1 MKNILIKILV
11 ICSLVSSV
19 GMFNNNHP
27 TYAITQ
33 SQQSLVDKFGNSK
46 VYYTPTGKSFHL
58 DRDCSRLSRS
68 KNVYSDY
75 LQNVISS
82 HSDPCDVCVLG
93 SVNSGN
99 GQNNGNDLKV
109 NMEELNKYL
118 KIAYEQA
125 FEREFDE
132 EGLKYWISQFSEGK
146 ITLRS
151 FLLNLI
157 DTDEFNQ
164 KSKDSTDKI
173 KRLYGVMLSRDADE
187 GGLKYWESKL
197 NENLTKYNN
206 DRQAFLETVKEMIK
220 ADELKGIAQ
229 NLGVLY

>member
-1 MKNILIKILV
+1 M
-11 ICSLVSSV
+11 
-19 GMFNNNHP
+19 
-27 TYAITQ
+27 
-33 SQQSLVDKFGNSK
+33 
-46 VYYTPTGKSFHL
+46 
-58 DRDCSRLSRS
+58 
-68 KNVYSDY
+68 
-75 LQNVISS
+75 
-82 HSDPCDVCVLG
+82 
-93 SVNSGN
+93 NSGN

-125 FEREFDE
+125 FERKFDE

-157 DTDEFNQ
+157 DTGEFNQ
-164 KSKDSTDKI
+164 KSKDSIDKI

-206 DRQAFLETVKEMIK
+206 DRQALLETVKEMIK
-220 ADELKGIAQ
+220 ADELKEIAQ